1 MSANAPLRS
10 STRLEASGTTAAWR
24 EDPRRPGA
32 WILEVGGAEQSTLVP
47 GQPRALVYEYLQ
59 RVAPALDAIGEPG
72 APLRVLHLGGGAL
85 SLPRYVQATRPG
97 SEQLVIDL
105 DAELMPFVLESFP
118 LEAPELTQIVIGD
131 VRSALPAPGTQAPYD
146 VVLLDISLG
155 PGSPE
160 RLLEAEYYRELLALL
175 APGGTL
181 LVNVGDE
188 QPLDVTRRL
197 ASQLSALGTSVWVSA
212 HQGIADG
219 RYHGNLILGASR
231 RRWQRE
237 KLEALRLAGPHPA
250 AVLVG
255 IELEGLGKP

>member
-1 MSANAPLRS
+1 MSRHTPLRRR
-10 STRLEASGTTAAWR
+10 TKLAVSGTVAEWI

-47 GQPRALVYEYLQ
+47 GNPRALVYEYLQ
-59 RVAPALDAIGEPG
+59 RIAPAIDAVGETG
-72 APLRVLHLGGGAL
+72 APLHVLHLGGGAL

-97 SEQLVIDL
+97 SRQLVIDL

-118 LEAPELTQIVIGD
+118 LEAPGLTSIVIGD
-131 VRSALPAPGTQAPYD
+131 VREALPSPGTQDPYD
-146 VVLLDISLG
+146 VVILDISLG

-160 RLLEAEYYRELLALL
+160 RLLETDFYRELLALL
-175 APGGTL
+175 APEGTL
-181 LVNVGDE
+181 LINVGDE
-188 QPLDVTRRL
+188 QPLNITRRI
-197 ASQLSALGTSVWVSA
+197 AAQLSALGTSVWVSA

-231 RRWQRE
+231 RRWPRE
-237 KLEALRLAGPHPA
+237 RLDGLRAAGPHPA